1 MKRLFGGIVAV
12 IVVLLGVMAA
22 RAAMVPAPAAPAAA
36 AKLVAI
42 DEATAAQRLSGAV
55 KFATVSTASGGPID
69 TAAFLGFHTFL
80 ATAFPRVHATLMLEK
95 VSGLSLLY
103 TWKGTDTTLAPIVLM
118 GHMDVVPV
126 PEANLKEWTHAPF
139 SGDVA
144 DGYVWGR
151 GTMDDKVTVLAV
163 LEAVE
168 DMLSR
173 GEKPARTVY
182 LTFGHD
188 EEVGGRFGARAIVD
202 TLVRRGVKPALV
214 IDEGG
219 VMARGAIPGVPGLAA
234 VVGIAEK
241 GYLSLRLKARAQGGH
256 SSMPTERTAIG
267 ALSRAISALEANPF
281 PYSLEGPT
289 RGMLE
294 AMAPYSPFSRKM
306 VFANLWLTGP
316 LVTSMMSKTP
326 STAAMLHT
334 TTSPTILTAGI
345 KDNVLPP
352 EATAV
357 VNFRIR
363 PGETQQTVI
372 ARVTEVIADT
382 MISVEPTDSART
394 DPSQISDPNS
404 PAFALIATTIRGMV
418 PGESVPVLPYLVG
431 GGTDA
436 KYWGPHSSNVFRFLA
451 VPLGE
456 GDISRV
462 HGVNERMAVKGYA
475 TAVTFFEQLLQHL
488 DQLK

>member
-1 MKRLFGGIVAV
+1 MKRLVLALVAA
-12 IVVLLGVMAA
+12 VLAVFGVMLA
-22 RAAMVPAPAAPAAA
+22 RTLALPAAA
-36 AKLVAI
+36 APLAGGKLVAVN
-42 DEATAAQRLSGAV
+42 ETVAAERLSGAV
-55 KFATVSTASGGPID
+55 KFATVSFTSGGPID
-69 TAAFLGFHTFL
+69 TAAFTGFHEFL
-80 ATAFPRVHATLMLEK
+80 ARAFPKVHATLTLEK

-103 TWKGTDTTLAPIVLM
+103 KWTGTDSTAAPVVLM

-126 PEANLKEWTHAPF
+126 TESNLEEWKHGPF

-144 DGYVWGR
+144 DGFVWGR

-173 GEKPARTVY
+173 GERPSRTVY

-188 EEVGGRFGARAIVD
+188 EEVGGRFGAKAIVD
-202 TLVRRGVKPALV
+202 TLVARGVKPALV

-219 VMARGAIPGVPGLAA
+219 VLANGAIPGVKGLAA

-241 GYLSLRLKARAQGGH
+241 GYLSLRLRARATGGH
-256 SSMPTERTAIG
+256 SSMPGPRTAVG
-267 ALSRAISALEANPF
+267 ALSRAIAALEANPF
-281 PYSLEGPT
+281 PYDLEGPT

-294 AMAPYSPFSRKM
+294 AMAPYAGFGQRM
-306 VFANLWLTGP
+306 AFANLWLTKP
-316 LVTSMMSKTP
+316 LVTRAMARTP
-326 STAAMLHT
+326 STAAMIHT
-334 TTSPTILTAGI
+334 TTSPTMLSAGV

-363 PGETQQTVI
+363 PGETMETVT
-372 ARVTEVIADT
+372 ARVRSVIADT
-382 MISVEPTDSART
+382 MIIVEPTDSARV
-394 DPSQISDPNS
+394 DPSPISDATS
-404 PAFALIATTIRGMV
+404 PAFQLIANTVRGMV
-418 PGESVPVLPYLVG
+418 PGQSVPVLPYLVG

-436 KYWGPHSSNVFRFLA
+436 KYWGPHSRSVYRFLA

-456 GDISRV
+456 GDVSRI
-462 HGVNERMAVKGYA
+462 HGVNERMSVKGYA
-475 TAVTFFEQLLQHL
+475 TAVTFYEQLMQHL